1 MNKVT
6 LCPPV
11 HKPADRQKINKK
23 RELRKMKRVYLSWDC
38 DKCRLKPKCK
48 EICPPMEYILQ
59 QVEIEPPKE
68 LPADYLTDIQPGDWP
83 ESPTTSENIF
93 SMFFFDQL
101 SQAEIAKRL
110 YISQQYVSKTI
121 IKYKKILVQNLRKQ
135 VVTGC

>member
-1 MNKVT
+1 
-6 LCPPV
+6 
-11 HKPADRQKINKK
+11 
-23 RELRKMKRVYLSWDC
+23 
-38 DKCRLKPKCK
+38 
-48 EICPPMEYILQ
+48 MEYILQ